1 MTKIVQGIGDAI
13 GDVVKG
19 VVNVV
24 KGVADGVGDLARS
37 IADSPI
43 GKAILIAGAVYF
55 GGAALAG
62 GFGEMAGGGSF
73 LSGLGTGVES
83 AATGLSN
90 AWSSTLAGN
99 FGEAAATIGDTYGT
113 AYGAGESSGMLASN
127 VASGASSGSLI
138 SQGGYNPGVINPV
151 PTYTGSEIA
160 ALGPGA
166 SEVAAVTPAAAST
179 GTGLT
184 AGAGTSTGLTSGGMS
199 ATGATGT
206 LGSASPYA
214 LAQAPAASTL
224 STLGST
230 ALPAATP
237 AAGWWAGVDPYLKT
251 AAVMGGTQVVGGLIS
266 GAGQAKAA
274 QEQRD
279 FEVDQAEL
287 ARQRRNKNMGAQLDF
302 SAVRAAAAEKAAANP
317 QTVTQWD
324 PQAAARALIAQYYA
338 QAQPTGGV
346 ISKYMPGGTG

>member
-24 KGVADGVGDLARS
+24 KGVADGVGDLAKS
-37 IADSPI
+37 IADSDI

-62 GFGEMAGGGSF
+62 GFGSSAAGGSF
-73 LSGLGTGVES
+73 LSGMGVGVES
-83 AATGLSN
+83 AATGLSS

-99 FGEAAATIGDTYGT
+99 FGEAASTIGNTFGAAGT
-113 AYGAGESSGMLASN
+113 AAGESATLASQIAAPVASN
-127 VASGASSGSLI
+127 VANFTTEQIANANPLAAGQGASPTLNGLAGTTPPAPTSPFSLAQPPTI
-138 SQGGYNPGVINPV
+138 PTGVPPAIP
-151 PTYTGSEIA
+151 
-160 ALGPGA
+160 PGA
-166 SEVAAVTPAAAST
+166 P
-179 GTGLT
+179 
-184 AGAGTSTGLTSGGMS
+184 
-199 ATGATGT
+199 
-206 LGSASPYA
+206 
-214 LAQAPAASTL
+214 
-224 STLGST
+224 
-230 ALPAATP
+230 P

>member
-1 MTKIVQGIGDAI
+1 MTKVVQGIGDAI

-55 GGAALAG
+55 GGAALMG
-62 GFGEMAGGGSF
+62 GLGESAAGGSF
-73 LSGLGTGVES
+73 LSGMGAGVES
-83 AATGLSN
+83 AAGSLSSAWSATMAGDISGAAGYVGN
-90 AWSSTLAGN
+90 AWGSAGTA
-99 FGEAAATIGDTYGT
+99 GEMASAANAAAMGPSASLMSTGGSVLPST
-113 AYGAGESSGMLASN
+113 AAPAANALTTASQ
-127 VASGASSGSLI
+127 I
-138 SQGGYNPGVINPV
+138 
-151 PTYTGSEIA
+151 
-160 ALGPGA
+160 
-166 SEVAAVTPAAAST
+166 PAAASP

-214 LAQAPAASTL
+214 LVQPGAASTL
-224 STLGST
+224 ASTLPAT
-230 ALPAATP
+230 LPAAAATP

-274 QEQRD
+274 EDQRN

-317 QTVTQWD
+317 QTITQWD

>member
-62 GFGEMAGGGSF
+62 GFGSSAAGGSF
-73 LSGLGTGVES
+73 LSGMGVGVES
-83 AATGLSN
+83 AATGLSS

-99 FGEAAATIGDTYGT
+99 FGEAASTIGNTFGAAGT
-113 AYGAGESSGMLASN
+113 AAGESATLAS
-127 VASGASSGSLI
+127 
-138 SQGGYNPGVINPV
+138 Q
-151 PTYTGSEIA
+151 IA
-160 ALGPGA
+160 
-166 SEVAAVTPAAAST
+166 
-179 GTGLT
+179 
-184 AGAGTSTGLTSGGMS
+184 
-199 ATGATGT
+199 
-206 LGSASPYA
+206 
-214 LAQAPAASTL
+214 APAANALSLSGGGEVAGDALNATNLSGAGSDAAAYTQGGNPTL
-224 STLGST
+224 NGLTGT
-230 ALPAATP
+230 TPPAPTSPFSLAQPPTIPTGVPPAIPPGAPP

>member
-1 MTKIVQGIGDAI
+1 MTKVVQGIGDAI

-55 GGAALAG
+55 GGAALMG
-62 GFGEMAGGGSF
+62 GLGESAAGGSF
-73 LSGLGTGVES
+73 LSGMGAGVES
-83 AATGLSN
+83 AAGSLSSAWSATMAGDISGAAGYVGN
-90 AWSSTLAGN
+90 AWGSAGTA
-99 FGEAAATIGDTYGT
+99 GEMASAANAAAMGPSASLMSTGSSVLPST
-113 AYGAGESSGMLASN
+113 AAPAASN
-127 VASGASSGSLI
+127 VANFTAEQIANANSLAGQGANPTLNGLAGTTPPTPTSPFSLAQPPTI
-138 SQGGYNPGVINPV
+138 PTGVPPAIP
-151 PTYTGSEIA
+151 
-160 ALGPGA
+160 PGA
-166 SEVAAVTPAAAST
+166 P
-179 GTGLT
+179 
-184 AGAGTSTGLTSGGMS
+184 
-199 ATGATGT
+199 
-206 LGSASPYA
+206 
-214 LAQAPAASTL
+214 
-224 STLGST
+224 
-230 ALPAATP
+230 P

-274 QEQRD
+274 EDQRN

-317 QTVTQWD
+317 QTITQWD
-324 PQAAARALIAQYYA
+324 PQAAARALIAQYYS